1 MPRGQHP
8 NSKANLTKAYG
19 GKGGFDTESARRA
32 KAKSDEAK
40 AINRSLN
47 ANLRDQC
54 TPEILDA
61 INARLL
67 QMAKHGNLKA
77 YELIRDGLG
86 EKPTE
91 RKEITTRDQ
100 DMHTMDGI
108 LKQLGML
115 EDE

>member
-8 NSKANLTKAYG
+8 NSRANLKPFE
-19 GKGGFDTESARRA
+19 KGLPEKHQRDVQRMGTESAS
-32 KAKSDEAK
+32 KA
-40 AINRSLN
+40 RSLN
-47 ANLRDQC
+47 ANLRELC
-54 TPEILDA
+54 TPDVMDEINRR
-61 INARLL
+61 IL